1 MNMHAFKGMRFN
13 MEEDMKLIE
22 FKNKL
27 KELETDCLIRCD
39 SKLANAI
46 SGKFITKNGKMYSY
60 LYRYELSKTAYESEQ
75 RYIKFIKELY
85 DTDFELVFDYFDN
98 ELSKTISSEGWNTI
112 EVNINNIIKIINFN
126 DINILTRVD
135 QLFKAIEENDYEI
148 FYLGERKNK
157 ANNTPNPLNDNEKIE
172 NIRKILND
180 DGYYTNA
187 NIFGYEVIFG
197 ENIENVTDNMIQ
209 FAIDIVESYCA
220 NPKKYDNEALETVLN
235 YIEED
240 VNPNDILK
248 QLGKPSI
255 YIATE
260 NGASLNY
267 SGVDE
272 IGDHMPEVR
281 IDRDLSVADVAL
293 NG

>member
-1 MNMHAFKGMRFN
+1 

-39 SKLANAI
+39 SKLANTI

-85 DTDFELVFDYFDN
+85 DTDFELVFDYFNN
-98 ELSKTISSEGWNTI
+98 ELNKQNSSEGNNTI
-112 EVNINNIIKIINFN
+112 EVNINNITKIINFE
-126 DINILTRVD
+126 DINILTRIE
-135 QLFKAIEENDYEI
+135 QLFKAIEETDYEI
-148 FYLGERKNK
+148 FYLGEGENVV
-157 ANNTPNPLNDNEKIE
+157 NYTLNTVNSNEKIE

-209 FAIDIVESYCA
+209 FAIDIVESYCV
-220 NPKKYDNEALETVLN
+220 NPKKYDNEVLETVLN

-267 SGVDE
+267 AGIDE
-272 IGDHMPEVR
+272 IGNHMPEVR
-281 IDRDLSVADVAL
+281 INRDLSVYDVAL